1 MRDLV
6 PFAQFK
12 KRGKHALLK
21 VALLEG
27 CVSHFQNCTNVSNRT
42 NENTKRRILSWI
54 YYIIRILPQNWVNIY
69 RSNIHHYIFAHIALK
84 WQSHIEP
91 PKPVCLINQK
101 VAITCLR
108 GKFGINLP
116 SLLFWNFEDFKISE
130 NEQGKFSQ
138 NFTNKHVIPG

>member
-27 CVSHFQNCTNVSNRT
+27 CVSRFQNCMNVSNRT

-91 PKPVCLINQK
+91 PTPVCLINQK
-101 VAITCLR
+101 IAITCLG
-108 GKFGINLP
+108 GKFRINLP
-116 SLLFWNFEDFKISE
+116 NLLFWNFEISRVKR
-130 NEQGKFSQ
+130 GRFQ
-138 NFTNKHVIPG
+138 NFR

>member
-27 CVSHFQNCTNVSNRT
+27 CVSRFQNCTNVSNRT

-91 PKPVCLINQK
+91 PTPVCLINQK
-101 VAITCLR
+101 IAITCLG
-108 GKFGINLP
+108 GKFRINLP
-116 SLLFWNFEDFKISE
+116 NLLFWNFEISRVKR
-130 NEQGKFSQ
+130 GRFQ
-138 NFTNKHVIPG
+138 NFR

>member
-27 CVSHFQNCTNVSNRT
+27 CVSRFQNCMNVSNRT

-91 PKPVCLINQK
+91 PTPVCLINQK
-101 VAITCLR
+101 IAITCLG
-108 GKFGINLP
+108 GKFRINLP
-116 SLLFWNFEDFKISE
+116 NLLFWNFEISRVKR
-130 NEQGKFSQ
+130 GRFQ
-138 NFTNKHVIPG
+138 NFRWWTR